1 MNIAELIQYEDKDI
15 LICKKEAG
23 VAVQTKSY
31 TQPDMISLLMN
42 YRKEKKEDTYIGLIH
57 RLDQPVEGIM
67 VFAKNQKSASDLSK
81 QVAQR
86 SVDKYYYAVLEGEL
100 EQSHGEL
107 SDYLLKDAKTNL
119 SKVVTKEVKGAKKAE
134 LSYEVVAI
142 RKDKTLVKIQLKT
155 GRHHQIRVQ
164 FSNMGHP
171 LYGDAKYNTRQLK
184 KHMPIGLC
192 SYEIGFLH
200 PATKKK
206 MQFQMQPYGEAFFDF
221 MDLFLDTLK

>member
-1 MNIAELIQYEDKDI
+1 MKIAELIQYEDKDI
-15 LICKKEAG
+15 LICKKQAG

-67 VFAKNQKSASDLSK
+67 VFAKNQISAADLSK

-86 SVDKYYYAVLEGEL
+86 SADKYYYAVLDGKLEHTYGEL
-100 EQSHGEL
+100 C
-107 SDYLLKDAKTNL
+107 DYLLKDAKTNL

-134 LSYEVVAI
+134 LSYEVLAVK
-142 RKDKTLVKIQLKT
+142 KDKTLVKIQLKT

-171 LYGDAKYNTRQLK
+171 LYGDAKYNPKRQIK
-184 KHMPIGLC
+184 YMPIGLC
-192 SYEIGFLH
+192 SYEIGFVH
-200 PATKKK
+200 PTTKEK
-206 MQFQMQPYGEAFFDF
+206 MQFQIKPSGEAFMDF
-221 MDLFLDTLK
+221 IDLF